1 MSIFRCSKCGCV
13 ENTATSNYWTQRYP
27 MEIGGKEL
35 KDAVILCSQCD
46 PEINQWHGDFPRMAA
61 KGFILCSDGFLYSK
75 EDVASINFDT
85 RSKIQGLTVVREIT
99 EDMTMDADQV
109 YKTFLDTLNEAVQA
123 DPKAMLNLCESRVL
137 CNDEL
142 ADHPTIQV
150 SGLPGQPARV
160 GIIGVINGICE
171 KLTGKRVAA
180 DYDAEGNLIAFVEY
194 MEQPDEVDIPFN
206 EPGESDE
213 P

>member
-1 MSIFRCSKCGCV
+1 
-13 ENTATSNYWTQRYP
+13 

-46 PEINQWHGDFPRMAA
+46 PEIGKWHGSFPRTAA

-75 EDVASINFDT
+75 ENVASIDFDT

-99 EDMTMDADQV
+99 EDMTMEATDV
-109 YKTFLDTLNEAVQA
+109 YKTFLDILNDAVKA
-123 DPKAMLNLCESRVL
+123 DPVAMTDLCESRVP

-150 SGLPGQPARV
+150 CGFDPIVV
-160 GIIGVINGICE
+160 GMIGVINGICE

-180 DYDAEGNLIAFVEY
+180 DFDEEGNLLAFVEY
-194 MEQPDEVDIPFN
+194 KEPPQDVEVPVN

-213 P
+213 E